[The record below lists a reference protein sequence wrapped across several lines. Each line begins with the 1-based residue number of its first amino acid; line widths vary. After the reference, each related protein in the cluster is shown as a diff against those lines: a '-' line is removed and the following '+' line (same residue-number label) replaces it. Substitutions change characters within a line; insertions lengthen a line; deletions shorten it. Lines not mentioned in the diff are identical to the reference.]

1 MSEEPIDETEL
12 ERNVRVAQGHFRT
25 ALEALGRANDTKV
38 LAGLGF
44 IAVDVEGKYLVN
56 YLSIHPNITLT
67 IFKGIGDLFGAVRAQ
82 LVRDGTLPAEASEE
96 DDEDEDD
103 DDDAV
108 PAAAPVSKQ
117 LQ

>member
-1 MSEEPIDETEL
+1 MSEDPIDETEL
-12 ERNVRVAQGHFRT
+12 QRNVRVAQGHFRA
-25 ALEALGRANDTKV
+25 ALEALGRANDAKV

-56 YLSIHPNITLT
+56 YLSIHPNTTLT
-67 IFKGIGDLFGAVRAQ
+67 IFQGIGDLFGAVRAQ
-82 LVRDGTLPAEASEE
+82 LVKDGTLPGSDEE
-96 DDEDEDD
+96 DDDDD